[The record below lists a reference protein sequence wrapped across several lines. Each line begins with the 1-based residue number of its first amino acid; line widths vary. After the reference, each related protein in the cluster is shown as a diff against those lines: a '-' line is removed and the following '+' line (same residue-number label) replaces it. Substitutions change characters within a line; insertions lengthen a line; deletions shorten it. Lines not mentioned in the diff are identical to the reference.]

1 MPHGPPIFLSPGN
14 ADSAGLCGKVGG
26 YLGILQGR
34 LVTGW
39 PVEHPLGSI
48 GVDVAQEELLHQVVQ
63 AVVGILFLHTDELQF
78 VHGKV
83 HSLGALV
90 VTLLLPQ
97 VIGCVLYPETTRS
110 QEAWAS
116 SVHQSAEL
124 FSNRLRMADDLDA
137 VKLIVSLSAPA
148 DDPGCLAQADLA
160 SDDKC
165 IGGVGTAVA
174 AIVKLVGLEGVIVV
188 ESVRPCDEL
197 WPRPH
202 FTAVEEKNK

>member
-1 MPHGPPIFLSPGN
+1 M
-14 ADSAGLCGKVGG
+14 GG

-39 PVEHPLGSI
+39 PVEHPLGGIS
-48 GVDVAQEELLHQVVQ
+48 VDVAQEELLHQVVQ
-63 AVVGILFLHTDELQF
+63 VVVGILFLHTDELQF
-78 VHGKV
+78 MHGKV

-90 VTLLLPQ
+90 ATLLLPQ
-97 VIGCVLYPETTRS
+97 VIGYVLYPETTRS

-124 FSNRLRMADDLDA
+124 LSNCLRVADDLHA
-137 VKLIVSLSAPA
+137 VKLIVGLGATT

-160 SDDKC
+160 SDDKR
-165 IGGVGTAVA
+165 IGGVRTAVA
-174 AIVKLVGLEGVIVV
+174 AIVKLVGLEGVIVI

-202 FTAVEEKNK
+202 FTAVEGKSR